1 MVVDGDEDGVGEEDI
16 GEDVVV
22 VVGEEDGVVI
32 DDVDGDGIFIIL
44 AINMR
49 YNKTMIINTTRAI
62 IAIVSLSILLK
73 MKIHIS
79 L

>member
-1 MVVDGDEDGVGEEDI
+1 VVVDGDVVVGEEDI

-44 AINMR
+44 AINTR
-49 YNKTMIINTTRAI
+49 YSKTMMINTTRAI
-62 IAIVSLSILLK
+62 IAIVSLSILFK
-73 MKIHIS
+73 MKIHS
-79 L
+79 KL